1 MCNNIGVLEGC
12 CIIQKLHQPFKALL
26 LCVEEPCRME
36 VYPEGCSVAIVMT
49 VKVGNKQVVHLL
61 LGLWVRATVK
71 HSTAGIV
78 CLKETYVGDH
88 P

>member
-1 MCNNIGVLEGC
+1 
-12 CIIQKLHQPFKALL
+12 
-26 LCVEEPCRME
+26 ME

-78 CLKETYVGDH
+78 CLKETYVGNH